1 MVDKCESKK
10 LLIETMNVD
19 NCFNDRCL
27 ICSEMNFNMLQ
38 DMKTVGKQKSVDVRP
53 LILKFL
59 NEKVV
64 RSLGG
69 LYPF

>member
-1 MVDKCESKK
+1 
-10 LLIETMNVD
+10 
-19 NCFNDRCL
+19 
-27 ICSEMNFNMLQ
+27 MNFNMLQ

-69 LYPF
+69 LYSF